1 MGSLRVTKT
10 RKLRSRQRLGKYRIE
25 RRLAIGPR
33 ASVYQA
39 YDTIHG
45 VKVALKIPDPDI
57 MDEGFLDEF
66 SREARLS
73 ERMEHH
79 NVLPIQNACFI
90 DNFFVIAMPLGIE
103 TLADRMTRR
112 MSTERALDLTRQAL
126 AAVAHAHSR
135 KIIHCDVKPEN
146 FIIFDDHRL
155 RLADFGFS
163 KVAIRPVGRA
173 SGSGTVG
180 YLAPEQALGRPM
192 FQSDVF
198 ALGLVIYQMF
208 SGTLPEWPYK
218 WPPPGHARIRSKLR
232 PKMMAWLRM
241 AMEFKPHDRYKNAV
255 TMERAFN
262 KVHAK
267 LVRRA
272 R

>member
-1 MGSLRVTKT
+1 MAGKQ
-10 RKLRSRQRLGKYRIE
+10 KLRARQMLGKYRIE
-25 RRLAIGPR
+25 RRLSDGPR
-33 ASVYQA
+33 AAVYQA

-57 MDEGFLDEF
+57 MDEDFLDEF
-66 SREARLS
+66 RREARVS
-73 ERMEHH
+73 VRMEHP

-90 DNFFVIAMPLGIE
+90 NDYFVIAMPLGIE

-112 MSTERALDLTRQAL
+112 MSTELCLDFTRQAL
-126 AAVAHAHSR
+126 AAVAHAHAA
-135 KIIHCDVKPEN
+135 KIIHCDIKPEN
-146 FIIFDDHRL
+146 FIIFPGNRL
-155 RLADFGFS
+155 RLTDFGFS
-163 KVAIRPVGRA
+163 KIAVRSVRRA

-198 ALGLVIYQMF
+198 ALGLVIYEMF
-208 SGTLPEWPYK
+208 SGKLPEWPHK
-218 WPPPGHARIRSKLR
+218 WPPPGYPRIRSKLK
-232 PKMMAWLRM
+232 PKMLSWLRK
-241 AMEFKPHDRYKNAV
+241 AIEFRPQDRYKNAV

-262 KVHAK
+262 KIHAK
-267 LVRRA
+267 MVRRV

>member
-1 MGSLRVTKT
+1 MARKRHLRA
-10 RKLRSRQRLGKYRIE
+10 RQLLGKYRIE
-25 RRLAIGPR
+25 RRLADGPR

-45 VKVALKIPDPDI
+45 TKVALKIPDPEI
-57 MDEGFLDEF
+57 MDDDFLDEF
-66 SREARLS
+66 RREARVS
-73 ERMEHH
+73 VRMEHP

-90 DNFFVIAMPLGIE
+90 DNYFVIAMSLGLE

-112 MSTERALDLTRQAL
+112 MSTDRCLDFTRQAL
-126 AAVAHAHSR
+126 AAVSHAHSA

-146 FIIFDDHRL
+146 FLLFPGNRL
-155 RLADFGFS
+155 RLTDFGFS
-163 KVAIRPVGRA
+163 KIAVRSVKKA

-180 YLAPEQALGRPM
+180 YCAPEQALGRPM

-208 SGTLPEWPYK
+208 SGKLPAWPHQ
-218 WPPPGHARIRSKLR
+218 WPPPGYARIRSKLK
-232 PKMMAWLRM
+232 PKTLAWLKM
-241 AMEFKPHDRYKNAV
+241 AIEFRPQDRYKNAV

-262 KVHAK
+262 QIHAK
-267 LVRRA
+267 RVRRA

>member
-1 MGSLRVTKT
+1 MPGLKLLRA
-10 RKLRSRQRLGKYRIE
+10 RQQLGKYRIE
-25 RRLAIGPR
+25 KRLANGPR
-33 ASVYQA
+33 AAVYKA

-45 VKVALKIPDPDI
+45 VKVALKIPDPSI
-57 MDEGFLDEF
+57 MDDDFMDEF
-66 SREARLS
+66 RREAKLS
-73 ERMEHH
+73 VRMEHP

-90 DNFFVIAMPLGIE
+90 DEYFVIAMPVGIE

-112 MSTERALDLTRQAL
+112 MSTALGLDFTRQAL

-146 FIIFDDHRL
+146 FIIFEDNRL
-155 RLADFGFS
+155 RLTDFGFS
-163 KVAIRPVGRA
+163 RFAVRTLKGG

-198 ALGLVIYQMF
+198 SLGLVIYQLF
-208 SGTLPEWPYK
+208 SGRLPDWPFK
-218 WPPPGHARIRSKLR
+218 WPPPGYARIRSKLR
-232 PKMMAWLRM
+232 PKMLAWLHK
-241 AMEFKPHDRYKNAV
+241 AIEFKPQDRFSSAV
-255 TMERAFN
+255 AMEKAFN
-262 KVHAK
+262 KIHVK
-267 LVRRA
+267 VRRV

>member
-1 MGSLRVTKT
+1 MVQKRRLRV
-10 RKLRSRQRLGKYRIE
+10 RQLLGKYRIE
-25 RRLAIGPR
+25 RRLSDGPR
-33 ASVYQA
+33 AAVYQA

-45 VKVALKIPDPDI
+45 VKVALKIPDPDV
-57 MDEGFLDEF
+57 MDDDFLDEF
-66 SREARLS
+66 KREARLAV
-73 ERMEHH
+73 RMEHP

-90 DNFFVIAMPLGIE
+90 DDYFVIAMPLGIE

-112 MSTERALDLTRQAL
+112 MSTDLCLNYTRQSL
-126 AAVAHAHSR
+126 AAVAHAHSA

-146 FIIFDDHRL
+146 FIIFPGNRL
-155 RLADFGFS
+155 RLTDFGFS
-163 KVAIRPVGRA
+163 KIAVRSVRKA

-180 YLAPEQALGRPM
+180 YCSPEQALGRPM

-208 SGTLPEWPYK
+208 SGKLPEWPHE
-218 WPPPGHARIRSKLR
+218 WPPPGYARIRTKLKPR
-232 PKMMAWLRM
+232 MLSWLRK
-241 AMEFKPHDRYKNAV
+241 AIEFRPQDRYKNAV

-262 KVHAK
+262 AIHVKR
-267 LVRRA
+267 VRRV

>member
-1 MGSLRVTKT
+1 MPRKKLLRA
-10 RKLRSRQRLGKYRIE
+10 RQKLGKYRIE
-25 RRLAIGPR
+25 RRLSDGPR
-33 ASVYQA
+33 AAVYQA

-57 MDEGFLDEF
+57 MDDDFLDEF
-66 SREARLS
+66 RREARLS
-73 ERMEHH
+73 VRMEHP

-90 DNFFVIAMPLGIE
+90 DDYFVIAMPLGLE
-103 TLADRMTRR
+103 TLGDRMTRR
-112 MSTERALDLTRQAL
+112 MSNELALDFTQQAL

-146 FIIFDDHRL
+146 FIIFPDNRL
-155 RLADFGFS
+155 QLTDFGFS
-163 KVAIRPVGRA
+163 KIAVRSVKRA

-180 YLAPEQALGRPM
+180 YLSPEQALGRPM

-198 ALGLVIYQMF
+198 ALGLVLYQLY
-208 SGTLPEWPYK
+208 SGQLPEWPFK
-218 WPPPGHARIRSKLR
+218 WPPSGYPRIRGKLR
-232 PKMMAWLRM
+232 PKMLKWLRK
-241 AMEFKPHDRYKNAV
+241 AIELKPEDRYKNAV

-262 KVHAK
+262 KIPQK

-272 R
+272 W

>member
-1 MGSLRVTKT
+1 MVQKKRLRA
-10 RKLRSRQRLGKYRIE
+10 RQMLGKYRIE
-25 RRLAIGPR
+25 RRLADGPR

-57 MDEGFLDEF
+57 MDEDFLDEF
-66 SREARLS
+66 RREARVS
-73 ERMEHH
+73 VRMEHP

-90 DNFFVIAMPLGIE
+90 DDYFVIAMPLGIE

-112 MSTERALDLTRQAL
+112 MSTELGLNFTRQAL
-126 AAVAHAHSR
+126 AAVAHSHSA
-135 KIIHCDVKPEN
+135 KVIHCDVKPEN
-146 FIIFDDHRL
+146 FIIFPGNRL
-155 RLADFGFS
+155 RLTDFGFS
-163 KVAIRPVGRA
+163 KIAVRSVRKA

-180 YLAPEQALGRPM
+180 YLSPEQALGRPM

-208 SGTLPEWPYK
+208 SGQLPEWPHE
-218 WPPPGHARIRSKLR
+218 WPPPGYARIRSKLK
-232 PKMMAWLRM
+232 PKMLSWLRK
-241 AMEFKPHDRYKNAV
+241 AIEYRPQDRYKNAV
-255 TMERAFN
+255 TMERAFD
-262 KVHAK
+262 KIHVK
-267 LVRRA
+267 RVRRA

>member
-1 MGSLRVTKT
+1 MPRKKLLRA
-10 RKLRSRQRLGKYRIE
+10 RQRLGKYRIE
-25 RRLAIGPR
+25 RRLADGPR
-33 ASVYQA
+33 AAVYQA

-57 MDEGFLDEF
+57 MDDDFLDEF
-66 SREARLS
+66 RREARLS
-73 ERMEHH
+73 VRMEHP
-79 NVLPIQNACFI
+79 NVLPVQNACFL
-90 DNFFVIAMPLGIE
+90 DDYFVIAMPLGIE

-112 MSTERALDLTRQAL
+112 MSNELALDFTHQAL

-146 FIIFDDHRL
+146 FIIFPDNRL
-155 RLADFGFS
+155 RLTDFGFS
-163 KVAIRPVGRA
+163 KIALRSVRKA

-180 YLAPEQALGRPM
+180 YLSPEQALGRPM

-208 SGTLPEWPYK
+208 SGQLAEWPFK
-218 WPPPGHARIRSKLR
+218 WPPPGYPRIRSKLR
-232 PKMMAWLRM
+232 PKVLSWLRT
-241 AMEFKPHDRYKNAV
+241 AMEFKPNDRYKNAV
-255 TMERAFN
+255 TMERAF
-262 KVHAK
+262 KKIHLK

-272 R
+272 H

>member
-1 MGSLRVTKT
+1 MVRKKRLRA
-10 RKLRSRQRLGKYRIE
+10 RQMLGKYRIE
-25 RRLAIGPR
+25 KRLADGPR
-33 ASVYQA
+33 AAVYRA

-45 VKVALKIPDPDI
+45 VKVALKIPDPGV

-66 SREARLS
+66 KREARLAV
-73 ERMEHH
+73 RMEHP

-90 DNFFVIAMPLGIE
+90 DDYFVIAMPLGIE

-112 MSTERALDLTRQAL
+112 MSTDLCLDFTRQAL
-126 AAVAHAHSR
+126 AAVAHAHSA

-146 FIIFDDHRL
+146 FIIFPDKRL
-155 RLADFGFS
+155 RLTDFGFS
-163 KVAIRPVGRA
+163 KIALRSVRKA

-208 SGTLPEWPYK
+208 SGKLPEWPHD
-218 WPPPGHARIRSKLR
+218 WPPPGYARIRSKLKPR
-232 PKMMAWLRM
+232 MRAWLHT
-241 AMEFKPHDRYKNAV
+241 ALEFKPQSRYKNAV

-262 KVHAK
+262 TIHAK
-267 LVRRA
+267 LVRRVS
-272 R
+272 